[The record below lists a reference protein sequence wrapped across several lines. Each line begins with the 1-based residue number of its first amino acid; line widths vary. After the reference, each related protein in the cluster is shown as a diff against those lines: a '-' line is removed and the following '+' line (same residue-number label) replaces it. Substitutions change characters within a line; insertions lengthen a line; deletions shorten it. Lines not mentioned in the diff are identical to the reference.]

1 MPYLKNPYFSF
12 QEMYHI
18 CISGI
23 YDHLTADLLNIS
35 LVFTT
40 FFVCGNNYLFVLRL
54 IYNFFIIFVVANTS
68 LEKKSGDSLN
78 ITEVIVRSLY
88 SRCSPINRISLL
100 SGFVQNFPPQLSIV
114 FSRITG
120 I

>member
-1 MPYLKNPYFSF
+1 
-12 QEMYHI
+12 MYHI

-68 LEKKSGDSLN
+68 LEKRNTDFSG
-78 ITEVIVRSLY
+78 TA
-88 SRCSPINRISLL
+88 
-100 SGFVQNFPPQLSIV
+100 
-114 FSRITG
+114 
-120 I
+120 